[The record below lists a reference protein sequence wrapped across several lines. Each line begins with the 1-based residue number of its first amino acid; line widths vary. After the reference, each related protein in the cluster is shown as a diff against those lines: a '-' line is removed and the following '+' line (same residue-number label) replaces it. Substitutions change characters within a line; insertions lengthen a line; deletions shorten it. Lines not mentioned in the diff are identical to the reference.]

1 LDRTQKKNWPA
12 YIKKGWCVLD
22 QRIKEHIQVAD
33 WPEITRK
40 LSIYASRRANLVF
53 KVKSDQA
60 VLPMGFSVA
69 SVVQES
75 IMKLLDGTRNW
86 NPDNVDLLGFLM
98 GVVKSE
104 IGHLLDLKETSLS
117 TPIDSENAEKYQ
129 NESLNPE
136 QGVIEKENNKLLEI
150 AHQKLIE
157 QAESNPE
164 YETVALC
171 LMSGIYKPRDIVQET
186 GLDVR
191 EVYKIKK
198 RWQKDFEKI
207 LREVLAEAN

>member
-1 LDRTQKKNWPA
+1 M
-12 YIKKGWCVLD
+12 D
-22 QRIKEHIQVAD
+22 QRIKEHIQAAD

-40 LSIYASRRANLVF
+40 LSIYASRRANIVF
-53 KVKSDQA
+53 KVKSDHA

-75 IMKLLDGTRNW
+75 IRKLLDGTRKW

-104 IGHLLDLKETSLS
+104 IGHLLGLKETSL
-117 TPIDSENAEKYQ
+117 TTLIDPENIEKYQ

-136 QGVIEKENNKLLEI
+136 QILIENENNRLFEI
-150 AHQKLIE
+150 VHQKLIE

-171 LMSGIYKPRDIVQET
+171 LMSGTYKPRDIAQET
-186 GLDVR
+186 GLDIK

-198 RWQKDFEKI
+198 RWQKDFENI